1 MRFVGAAL
9 VLLSTAGVAP
19 AAEPPVEHTT
29 AWYVERAL
37 EIDPRIAQS
46 EAAVANLVQQ
56 AVETGKSSQ
65 LSSPS
70 SPTTDPSRLLDI
82 VV

>member
-1 MRFVGAAL
+1 M
-9 VLLSTAGVAP
+9 
-19 AAEPPVEHTT
+19 AAESIALGSQVQ
-29 AWYVERAL
+29 ASLQALKSAL
-37 EIDPRIAQS
+37 ES